1 MVSKIE
7 RTEIE
12 SKSQHASNTSANCK
26 VGIKD
31 RKNWN
36 WKQITTIVF
45 DKRYQLKLVSKIER
59 TEIESK
65 SQQQQFATKILDVG
79 IKDRKNWNWKQITT
93 HVPIF
98 QTVIVL
104 VSKIERTEIESKS
117 QLIGNYPA
125 IAAGWYQR

>member
-12 SKSQHASNTSANCK
+12 SKSQPGTKVYKMSP

-36 WKQITTIVF
+36 WKQITTQALLLCIGVM
-45 DKRYQLKLVSKIER
+45 LVSKIER

-65 SQQQQFATKILDVG
+65 SQ
-79 IKDRKNWNWKQITT
+79 
-93 HVPIF
+93 P
-98 QTVIVL
+98 
-104 VSKIERTEIESKS
+104 
-117 QLIGNYPA
+117 
-125 IAAGWYQR
+125 